1 MNKEGGVFK
10 EKEAEQDFK
19 WHVTVK
25 SETSS
30 LNWYWKE
37 GTVLGGCVVW
47 Y

>member
-19 WHVTVK
+19 WQVTVK

-30 LNWYWKE
+30 LNTGKKE
-37 GTVLGGCVVW
+37 R
-47 Y
+47 